1 MGKPRVREKDFL
13 QLYPVNPR
21 PESSAEV
28 SANEF
33 HIDITEADL
42 QAAVVL
48 AQASELSIGQLKK
61 IMQKGAVWL
70 SDEHGTHRLRR
81 AKKTLNPGSSLHF
94 YYNPEVLDAEV
105 PAPTLIA
112 DEGDYSIWVKPRGML
127 SQGSKWGDHHAIGRW
142 IETHDDKQR
151 PAFIVHRLDRAATG
165 IMLIAHGKKTAA
177 KLANA
182 FARKQISKTYRAAVV
197 GEYPES
203 IYPITIK
210 TPIAEKSATSHFRR
224 LIYDAKNRQS
234 WLSIKIESGRKHQIR
249 IHLNEQGFPVVGDR
263 FYGNDDSEN
272 LQLYAVELA
281 FECPISQ
288 LPRRYSL
295 PASFLPGH
303 WEATTAAN
311 ITTPPT

>member
-1 MGKPRVREKDFL
+1 MP
-13 QLYPVNPR
+13 
-21 PESSAEV
+21 S
-28 SANEF
+28 NEF

-42 QAAVVL
+42 LPATVL

-81 AKKTLNPGSSLHF
+81 AKKPLKPGSSLHF

-105 PAPTLIA
+105 PVPALIA
-112 DEGDYSIWVKPRGML
+112 DEGDYSIWVKPRGLL
-127 SQGSKWGDHHAIGRW
+127 SQGSKWGDHHAIDRW
-142 IETHDDKQR
+142 IATHDEKQR
-151 PAFIVHRLDRAATG
+151 PAFIVHRLDRAAIG

-177 KLANA
+177 KLAEA
-182 FARKQISKTYRAAVV
+182 FARKQITKTYRAAVT

-203 IYPITIK
+203 IYPITIT
-210 TPIAEKSATSHFRR
+210 TPVAEKAATSHFRR
-224 LIYDAKNRQS
+224 LFYDAKNKQS

-263 FYGNDDSEN
+263 LYGNDDSEN
-272 LQLYAVELA
+272 LQLYAAQLA

-288 LPRRYSL
+288 QPKHYSL
-295 PASFLPGH
+295 PASFLPNH
-303 WEATTAAN
+303 WDPDTTTKIIA
-311 ITTPPT
+311 PPTQV